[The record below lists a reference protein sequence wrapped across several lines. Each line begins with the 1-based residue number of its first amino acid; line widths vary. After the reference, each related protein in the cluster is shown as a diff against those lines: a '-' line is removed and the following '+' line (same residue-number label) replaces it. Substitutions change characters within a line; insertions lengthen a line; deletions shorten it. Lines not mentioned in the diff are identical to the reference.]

1 MMPHPILRANFRRLI
16 AGGAAV
22 GLASLFMALADGGS
36 SLSAQTSTT
45 ETSTTESG
53 AAPTGAAG
61 SGGTINPGQTG
72 TPVEIESEQGI
83 EWRRNDKVY
92 IERGNATAKR
102 GDSQVFADTLTARY
116 RDGANGTGSEIWQL
130 EAEGQVRLTP
140 PGRTVYGDKAVYN
153 LDQRVLHMTG
163 KNLRV
168 ITTEETVTAEDSLEY
183 HEASQTI
190 LARGNAI
197 AVRGD
202 RRVRADLLTGHLEK
216 RSDGSY
222 EITRLEAD
230 GNVEVQTKDTYAKSA
245 KGDYDLN
252 KDFMTL
258 TGDVKITNGQNQF
271 NGEYAEMDVNSGVS
285 RLLGSPGGSGR
296 VKSLVMP
303 SSSQ

>member
-1 MMPHPILRANFRRLI
+1 MPPSLRRASFGRFI
-16 AGGAAV
+16 AGGAVV
-22 GLASLFMALADGGS
+22 GFASLFMALADGGS
-36 SLSAQTSTT
+36 SLSAQTSTP
-45 ETSTTESG
+45 E
-53 AAPTGAAG
+53 TGAATTG
-61 SGGTINPGQTG
+61 ATGTGGTINPGTKG
-72 TPVEIESEQGI
+72 SPVEIESEQGI
-83 EWRRNDKVY
+83 EWRRNDKIY
-92 IERGNATAKR
+92 IARGNATAKR

-116 RDGANGTGSEIWQL
+116 RDRANGSGSEIWQL
-130 EAEGQVRLTP
+130 EADGQVRLTS

-153 LDQRVLHMTG
+153 LDERVLHMTG

-168 ITTEETVTAEDSLEY
+168 VTTEETVTAEDSLEY
-183 HEASQTI
+183 HEGSQTI
-190 LARGNAI
+190 LARGNAV

-202 RRVRADLLTGHLEK
+202 QRVRADLLTGHLEK

-230 GNVEVQTKDTYAKSA
+230 GNVEVKTKDTYAKSA

-252 KDFMTL
+252 KDFITL

-271 NGEYAEMDVNSGVS
+271 NGEYAEMDVNTGVS
-285 RLLGSPGGSGR
+285 RLLGSPGGTGK